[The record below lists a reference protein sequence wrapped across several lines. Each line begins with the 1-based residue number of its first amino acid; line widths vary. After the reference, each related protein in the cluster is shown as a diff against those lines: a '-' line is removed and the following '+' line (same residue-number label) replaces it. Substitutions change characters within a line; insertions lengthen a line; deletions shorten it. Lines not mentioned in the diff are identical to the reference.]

1 MALNR
6 LALDAGLFWGLSAVE
21 IDALMLRLNG
31 VSVSEGDSKGRG
43 TPQGGVISPLLSKD
57 STPWV
62 RFFLVETKS
71 CFHAGDFVARR
82 GAIASICRRAR
93 IGRALRVAMPPAER
107 FNTFESHPGAGDSCL
122 SYVLPINKYGII
134 LFTDSK

>member
-6 LALDAGLFWGLSAVE
+6 LALDAGLFRGLSAVE
-21 IDALMLRLNG
+21 IDALMLRLSG

-62 RFFLVETKS
+62 RFFLLNPRAVFTQATSSHTEARS
-71 CFHAGDFVARR
+71 PRFV
-82 GAIASICRRAR
+82 
-93 IGRALRVAMPPAER
+93 RVLAAA
-107 FNTFESHPGAGDSCL
+107 SHPL
-122 SYVLPINKYGII
+122 
-134 LFTDSK
+134 